1 MASSLP
7 DDLLH
12 MICEQL
18 WEQRDFDTLYHCT
31 RAGKQ
36 LAVPALASIY
46 RWDQSGFISIWFHVL
61 TVLSMHDVA
70 PITSAR
76 SDDFEETTQGKT
88 QQESKAQVLSK
99 RSSMWRA
106 IVLSSMNM
114 TLFPYSKY
122 IRTLRLQDLE
132 DLLDLLNDPK
142 AGKLRAWVSKFQALM
157 NNQI

>member
-1 MASSLP
+1 M
-7 DDLLH
+7 
-12 MICEQL
+12 
-18 WEQRDFDTLYHCT
+18 
-31 RAGKQ
+31 
-36 LAVPALASIY
+36 
-46 RWDQSGFISIWFHVL
+46 L

-142 AGKLRAWVSKFQALM
+142 AGKLRA
-157 NNQI
+157 